1 MAKLELE
8 LSADLIQEL
17 RRMAQR
23 YYGDAGEAAVGRVVE
38 GAVEMRLLWEG
49 IVAKGGG
56 DLEEPVSHWEFDDN
70 SGKGPLPDGITDWMF
85 KGGERG

>member
-17 RRMAQR
+17 RRLAQLH
-23 YYGDAGEAAVGRVVE
+23 YGDAGDAALGRVVE

-49 IVAKGGG
+49 LVAKGGG
-56 DLEEPVSHWEFDDN
+56 DLEEPVSHWQFDDN
-70 SGKGPLPDGITDWMF
+70 SGREMLPDGVTDWMF

>member
-8 LSADLIQEL
+8 LSADLIKEL
-17 RRMAQR
+17 RRLAQR
-23 YYGDAGEAAVGRVVE
+23 HYGDAGEVAVGRVVE
-38 GAVEMRLLWEG
+38 VAVEMRLLWEG
-49 IVAKGGG
+49 HVTHGSG

-70 SGKGPLPDGITDWMF
+70 SGKRPLPDGVTDWMF

>member
-49 IVAKGGG
+49 LVAKGGG
-56 DLEEPVSHWEFDDN
+56 DLEEPVSHWQFDDN
-70 SGKGPLPDGITDWMF
+70 SGREMLPDGVTDWMF